1 MGKRREKEELIE
13 KQQIAY
19 KILGPDENTKW
30 KLIVVC
36 YLFINKIM
44 VKCFFCVEV
53 GMAWLDCL
61 SFAHICS
68 YSNTKVR

>member
-1 MGKRREKEELIE
+1 MRGAKKVLTQ

-19 KILGPDENTKW
+19 KILEPDENTKW

-44 VKCFFCVEV
+44 VKCFFSSKL
-53 GMAWLDCL
+53 G
-61 SFAHICS
+61 
-68 YSNTKVR
+68 